1 MRGNPGI
8 LYKISSGMYAGQFA
22 IGRHSRQRPEFQKIN
37 KLFVEFYTDQLCQKP
52 VLLEEKKVVGLIDYE
67 KCIAIGF
74 VD

>member
-8 LYKISSGMYAGQFA
+8 LYKVTCGLHAGQFA

-52 VLLEEKKVVGLIDYE
+52 VLHEGKKVVGLIHYD
-67 KCIAIGF
+67 KCIAVGF